1 MNSQPHDFVPDWAK
15 GIVWYQIFPE
25 RFWNGDPQND
35 PRLED
40 QRGAYPHD
48 LTQPWQIHPWT
59 SDWYELQPYEQ
70 ANGKGFWHNVQR
82 RRYGGDLQG
91 ILDRLDYLQSLGV
104 GGLYLNPVFESP
116 SAHKYDGAT
125 YHHVDPHFGPDP
137 QGDRQLM
144 AAEPPG
150 PDPARWVWTA
160 ADRLLL
166 QLIAEVHRR
175 GMRIIL
181 DGVFNH
187 MGLNSWAFRDVQQQR
202 HAVAVPGLVHDRV
215 VGRSAASGTVP
226 LSLLGE
232 LPGTAQL
239 PAG

>member
-1 MNSQPHDFVPDWAK
+1 MPMTRQLQDFVPDWAK
-15 GIVWYQIFPE
+15 GTVWYQIFPE
-25 RFWNGDPQND
+25 RFCNGDPQND

-48 LTQPWQIHPWT
+48 QTPPWQIHPWT

-70 ANGKGFWHNVQR
+70 ANGKGLWHNLQR

-91 ILDRLDYLQSLGV
+91 ILDRLDYLQDLGV
-104 GGLYLNPVFESP
+104 GGLYLTPVFDAP

-125 YHHVDPHFGPDP
+125 YHHVDPNFGPDP
-137 QGDRQLM
+137 DGDRRRM
-144 AAEPPG
+144 AAESPS
-150 PDPARWVWTA
+150 PDPAHWVWTK

-166 QLIAEVHRR
+166 ELIAAVHRR

-187 MGLNSWAFRDVQQQR
+187 VGLNSWAFRDVQRQR
-202 HAVAVPGLVHDRV
+202 HAVAL
-215 VGRSAASGTVP
+215 
-226 LSLLGE
+226 
-232 LPGTAQL
+232 
-239 PAG
+239 